1 MSRGAKVQCRRFATS
16 RAATSVTVHRADLS
30 HPAQTPLVLPR
41 HDIRPFNRRREPAH
55 NVTISTGGRC
65 HRRANDMRTDVQ
77 TPLERSTDRVIAGVC
92 GGLAHHF
99 DVDPVIIRLAF
110 VVAGIAGGAGILAYV
125 VLWIVMPPAGF
136 AATSGSTFAT
146 GVRTMAT
153 EVAGIGREV
162 HDSFTGPAGAAPP
175 PPPPAPSSAGAAPG
189 WASTPYVSRRTH
201 RSTPFLG
208 LLLVVLGIWLLLGNL
223 GVLDWASARY
233 VWPGVLVVL
242 GLALL
247 LRRRR

>member
-1 MSRGAKVQCRRFATS
+1 
-16 RAATSVTVHRADLS
+16 
-30 HPAQTPLVLPR
+30 
-41 HDIRPFNRRREPAH
+41 
-55 NVTISTGGRC
+55 
-65 HRRANDMRTDVQ
+65 MRTDVT

-92 GGLAHHF
+92 GGLARHF

-110 VVAGIAGGAGILAYV
+110 VVAAIAGGAGILAYV
-125 VLWIVMPPAGF
+125 VLWIVMPPAGV

-162 HDSFTGPAGAAPP
+162 HDSFAGPGAAAPP
-175 PPPPAPSSAGAAPG
+175 PPPPPVSSTAGAVPG
-189 WASTPYVSRRTH
+189 WTSTPYVSRRSH
-201 RSTPFLG
+201 RSAPFLG
-208 LLLVVLGIWLLLGNL
+208 LVLVVLGIWLLLGNL

-233 VWPGVLVVL
+233 VWPAVLVVL
-242 GLALL
+242 GLTLL